1 MLAKRE
7 TPNFITL
14 SAQNGKLGIQN
25 SVGSTGSID
34 VSGTL
39 LTLNFRMKSKDVEV
53 IPWYTADAVSCKRS
67 GAPLTQKP
75 ASLRVEPKKTV
86 FVGGLHGMMSAS
98 LLRKMMKDLF
108 GPVKYVVIDTDK
120 NRYPIG
126 SGRVC
131 FSENQGYQ
139 KAIDAEFVEVK
150 VCTITLQHYLTPL
163 EFYQL

>member
-1 MLAKRE
+1 
-7 TPNFITL
+7 
-14 SAQNGKLGIQN
+14 
-25 SVGSTGSID
+25 
-34 VSGTL
+34 
-39 LTLNFRMKSKDVEV
+39 MKAKDVEV
-53 IPWYTADAVSCKRS
+53 IPWYTADAVSCKRN
-67 GAPLTQKP
+67 APLTQKP

-150 VCTITLQHYLTPL
+150 VRNFTRI
-163 EFYQL
+163 F